1 MMNAVIADVTITPIF
16 ANIKNVLIV
25 EGESNGRDDSD
36 GFVTYYNVENGQIE
50 TDRWTTRAYCPFRG
64 RDGVKEF
71 MDLADE
77 EKAIVHKKMAE
88 RALEILEKQAKNEW
102 TLKISRDG
110 NYKELPI
117 VVSGGRLFKGKGLLT
132 SIETSCYRYGYN
144 RESVNRRAFI
154 KTDSGDVKRANADYV
169 EVDLD
174 AIDLAEVADK
184 FAFEILREDGYDGN
198 IVRYSTPK
206 RLGDFVVRMYKA

>member
-36 GFVTYYNVENGQIE
+36 GFVTYYNVENGEIE

-64 RDGVKEF
+64 RDGVKAF
-71 MDLADE
+71 RDLADE
-77 EKAIVHKKMAE
+77 EKAIVHKAMANK
-88 RALEILEKQAKNEW
+88 ALEIIKKQATSDYALTVK
-102 TLKISRDG
+102 KDG
-110 NYKELPI
+110 NYNELPI
-117 VVSGGRLFKGKGLLT
+117 VVNGGRLFKGKGLLT
-132 SIETSCYRYGYN
+132 SIETSYYRYGYN

-154 KTDSGDVKRANADYV
+154 KATDGDVKRANADYV
-169 EVDLD
+169 KVDLD

-198 IVRYSTPK
+198 IVRYSRSE
-206 RLGDFVVRMYKA
+206 RLGDFVARMYKA